1 MSANEGFSSTRI
13 VHFSDTVASEEI
25 REVELAKDDA
35 NTADSTESPE
45 GVSNLLGNLWGK
57 MFVKSNH
64 DAIKIDDDG
73 EKSDDEDL
81 PQSRYIF
88 CSYLLILLLIIHQR
102 KERISNCQRFW
113 QLSNA
118 RKG

>member
-1 MSANEGFSSTRI
+1 MSANEGFTSTRI

-45 GVSNLLGNLWGK
+45 GVSNWSHLFGK

-64 DAIKIDDDG
+64 DVVKIDDDG

-88 CSYLLILLLIIHQR
+88 CSYLLIFLLIIHQR
-102 KERISNCQRFW
+102 
-113 QLSNA
+113 
-118 RKG
+118 